1 MIPNIPIPPHHD
13 ANSTAIDSKDSK
25 FDFISLRVAVGRSSG
40 EFVHVAGVLVR
51 EQQRC
56 PRGNNSCHR
65 SQESSLP
72 NRLRGQMGAGHPP
85 PLYDPNQHVFDHFYG
100 YVNMLHAHNF
110 YPSFLVHNG
119 KKEVLG
125 NTQIEAFRENP
136 PNKEGRG
143 VTVEKIEYAPE
154 LITQKALWFI
164 RENHEDP
171 FFLYFALNIP
181 HANNKGGLYE
191 RGMEVPEHGEF
202 TSKPWCRPE
211 KGFVTMIKRID
222 DDVGRILSL
231 FQTLEIDDDTLIFF
245 LAITAR
251 IRKGVLYGVFRFQW
265 GSSRDE
271 ARLL

>member
-1 MIPNIPIPPHHD
+1 MLPVSSCG
-13 ANSTAIDSKDSK
+13 NSNAALEEITLAT
-25 FDFISLRVAVGRSSG
+25 
-40 EFVHVAGVLVR
+40 VLKR
-51 EQQRC
+51 A
-56 PRGNNSCHR
+56 
-65 SQESSLP
+65 P
-72 NRLRGQMGAGHPP
+72 NRTACVGKWGAGHPP

-110 YPSFLVHNG
+110 YPSFLVRNG

-171 FFLYFALNIP
+171 FFLYFGLNIP
-181 HANNKGGLYE
+181 HANNEGGLYE

-202 TSKPWCRPE
+202 TSKPWRRPE
-211 KGFVTMIKRID
+211 KGFATMIKRIE

-231 FQTLEIDDDTLIFF
+231 FQTLEIDDNTLIFF

-251 IRKGVLYGVFRFQW
+251 IRKGGIVWSLSIPMGIVA
-265 GSSRDE
+265 G
-271 ARLL
+271 